1 MRQFNVLSITTTH
14 YVVAP
19 IFAACFFVGAYF
31 YTRDVRRSLR
41 EGATAFSGNR
51 PNTRSNRWQRTQNPL
66 MFWYGIG
73 MKIFLILL
81 CASIGV
87 IAVLY
92 VILGRVPLPGFH
104 AET

>member
-1 MRQFNVLSITTTH
+1 
-14 YVVAP
+14 
-19 IFAACFFVGAYF
+19 
-31 YTRDVRRSLR
+31 
-41 EGATAFSGNR
+41 
-51 PNTRSNRWQRTQNPL
+51 

-81 CASIGV
+81 CAFIGV